1 MKRLAL
7 ILFLVVAVAPAAV
20 AQQQFIANLSGA
32 NEVPPADPDGSGTAI
47 ITITGTTVAYNI
59 VVNNIAAPT
68 AQHIHSGVAGVNGP
82 IVVNLPGVWVG
93 SGDGPWT
100 LNGSTVSDAAT
111 VASIIANPAA
121 FYVNV
126 HNASFPG
133 GAVRGQ
139 LAAFLGTVPTA
150 STLGLL
156 ALASALAIGGLLVM
170 RRF

>member
-1 MKRLAL
+1 MKRLVL
-7 ILFLVVAVAPAAV
+7 VLLFLVAVAPAAM
-20 AQQQFIANLSGA
+20 AQVFIANLSGA
-32 NEVPPADPDGSGTAI
+32 NEVPPADPDGVGSATI
-47 ITITGTTVAYNI
+47 SITGTTVNYNI
-59 VVNNIAAPT
+59 TVDNIAAPT

-100 LNGSTVSDAAT
+100 LSGSTTTSGATAA
-111 VASIIANPAA
+111 AIIANPAA

-126 HNASFPG
+126 HNGPFPG

-139 LAAFLGTVPTA
+139 LAAIAGIIPTA

-156 ALASALAIGGLLVM
+156 LLAAALAIGGFFAVQRL
-170 RRF
+170 